1 MKDNNNNKNS
11 LYYLNINSEE
21 EGLIEELIFENDVF
35 KKFKLENDV
44 FKKSN
49 LKKDKNAFYEKFLS
63 ENPDLKELYLKKFK
77 ETIDVISD
85 IHGEA
90 SYLIAI
96 TQIFETENIKEKI
109 TISMSMNYQKTF

>member
-11 LYYLNINSEE
+11 LDYSNINSVEKA
-21 EGLIEELIFENDVF
+21 LIQELIFENDVF

-90 SYLIAI
+90 SYLIAVEH
-96 TQIFETENIKEKI
+96 IFENYVSEKNRSLKRMKMLLTE
-109 TISMSMNYQKTF
+109 